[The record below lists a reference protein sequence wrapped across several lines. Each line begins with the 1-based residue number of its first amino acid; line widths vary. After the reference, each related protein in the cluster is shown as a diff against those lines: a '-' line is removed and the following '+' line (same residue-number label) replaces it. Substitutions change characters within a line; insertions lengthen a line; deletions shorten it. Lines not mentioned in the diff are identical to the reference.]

1 MKRIT
6 IFTALLAGFCMGS
19 TVASAN
25 RGAQAAFN
33 AHYIVQDISC
43 NTCHASGAPK
53 THTNFGNDWI
63 AQTGTSQAGPSTLAG
78 WDALDAKY
86 ANQYGGVNP
95 NWVFSAPTPVGT
107 ESVTGCISGALTTP
121 LMMLFSLLSLG
132 FLLRSKKS
140 AA

>member
-25 RGAQAAFN
+25 SGAYKAFN
-33 AHYIVQDISC
+33 DHYTNPASC
-43 NTCHASGAPK
+43 TSCHTGSPG
-53 THTNFGNDWI
+53 TITQLGIDWK
-63 AQTGTSQAGPSTLAG
+63 AQGGTSQAGPSTLAG

-86 ANQYGGVNP
+86 LNTYGPVKST
-95 NWVFSAPTPVGT
+95 WTFSAPTPVGT
-107 ESVTGCISGALTTP
+107 ASVTGCVSSALSTP
-121 LMMLFSLLSLG
+121 LMMLFGLLSLG
-132 FLLRSKKS
+132 FLLRRKKD